1 MMSVEGGRSLT
12 PMNILIIDPT
22 GSIASRAEPLFRA
35 RNWTCVTTADRA
47 SVLSVV
53 VREVPDVILVHG
65 DGPRGEAAHLCQRF
79 KANALTSGI
88 PLIVIEEAPPP
99 AWLLMGMPAEAI
111 LQAPWEPAEL
121 LHHIESLLP
130 AQIGSGSLDDLTN
143 FPRRRSI
150 LDDLARRLLARE
162 IFGVGLL
169 SLRETEAYRQ
179 DYGRT
184 GLDQFVVLVSVLLR
198 RHTAGSTP
206 VSIGYLEE
214 GAFLIT
220 GSAST
225 VHEIISQTIRDFDA
239 LVPAYYEMDTLFG
252 QTDDHEVGPATW
264 ITLNGFAMLVE
275 PDRFDHAV
283 QIGAILSDGL
293 LAGQDALQISCAK
306 VPPVETASIA
316 AD

>member
-1 MMSVEGGRSLT
+1 
-12 PMNILIIDPT
+12 MNVLIVDPT
-22 GSIASRAEPLFRA
+22 GAIAPRAEPLFRA
-35 RNWTCVTTADRA
+35 RNWTCVTTPDRA
-47 SVLSVV
+47 GALAVV
-53 VREVPDVILVHG
+53 VREVPDVIIIHG

-88 PLIVIEEAPPP
+88 PLILIEDAPPP

-111 LQAPWEPAEL
+111 LQAPWEPEEL
-121 LHHIESLLP
+121 LHHIEALLP

-150 LDDLARRLLARE
+150 LDELARRMLARE
-162 IFGVGLL
+162 IFGAGLL
-169 SLRETEAYRQ
+169 SLRETDAYRQ

-214 GAFLIT
+214 GAFLIL
-220 GSAST
+220 GAIST
-225 VHEIISQTIRDFDA
+225 VHELVSQTIRDFDA

-252 QTDDHEVGPATW
+252 QTDAHEVGPATW
-264 ITLNGFAMLVE
+264 ITLNGVVLLVE

-283 QIGAILSDGL
+283 QIGTLLSDGL
-293 LAGQDALQISCAK
+293 AAGQDALLISCARAT
-306 VPPVETASIA
+306 PAESTSIA